1 MTSDRVA
8 EAAAEAP
15 CKDRRLT
22 SPLGFVLQL
31 HMYLEMDI
39 LLQTVMV
46 SLKPK
51 EAFPLIPDSFP
62 LDGEGMGSNLW
73 EKMREL
79 RKWRQWGSVF
89 CFCFSW
95 SWGFSLWL
103 LASECVVSQYCFHPG
118 NEWAEVG
125 QDSDRSEQRAPWMPS
140 LFSPLWGYG
149 RLCQCQEP

>member
-15 CKDRRLT
+15 CKDRLMT

-31 HMYLEMDI
+31 HMYFEMDI

-62 LDGEGMGSNLW
+62 LDGEGMGSNL
-73 EKMREL
+73 
-79 RKWRQWGSVF
+79 
-89 CFCFSW
+89 
-95 SWGFSLWL
+95 
-103 LASECVVSQYCFHPG
+103 
-118 NEWAEVG
+118 
-125 QDSDRSEQRAPWMPS
+125 
-140 LFSPLWGYG
+140 
-149 RLCQCQEP
+149 